1 MTGQR
6 SPLPEQYIW
15 RTIKVAYDDRIVY
28 PNTHPRQT
36 FGRGVHNV
44 CFLSF
49 QKKLFR
55 HSWPFG
61 IPTENDNVRIPLQ
74 L

>member
-55 HSWPFG
+55 HS
-61 IPTENDNVRIPLQ
+61 
-74 L
+74 